1 MERSI
6 RLLIFLFLGLLVVLI
21 PLLTRSNYWIYMFT
35 LVGIYIIL
43 VASLDLLYG
52 YTGLVSLGHGAA
64 FGIGAYACGILQ
76 VKVGYSFLPAI
87 LGGTLFSCV
96 FSAIIGWPMLRIQGR
111 PYFAMGTLAMGIMV
125 TIVIHNWDSLTG
137 GVSLAG
143 IPLPPTVHFLG
154 WTVDFSSKRPYYYLV
169 FFVVFL
175 SIFFIRRLNR
185 SRVGRAFQSI
195 RENPD
200 LAEALGVN
208 ILRYKLISYVIA
220 STMAAFAGGL
230 YACYMG
236 SIEPEIAGGHMSFEL
251 LVMIVVGG
259 ARTIMGEVLGPL
271 LLWFLPEFLEAAQAY
286 RPLFYGLVLL
296 IVIIL
301 MPSGI
306 AGKVRSL
313 HPRIA
318 KWIP

>member
-1 MERSI
+1 M
-6 RLLIFLFLGLLVVLI
+6 LI
-21 PLLTRSNYWIYMFT
+21 RSNYYIYMFT

-52 YTGLVSLGHGAA
+52 FTGLVSLGHGAA

-76 VKVGYSFLPAI
+76 IKLGYSFLPAL
-87 LGGTLFSCV
+87 LGATLFGGAL
-96 FSAIIGWPMLRIQGR
+96 SAIIGWPMLRIKG
-111 PYFAMGTLAMGIMV
+111 PYFAMGTLAMGLMV

-137 GVSLAG
+137 GVSLSG

-154 WTVDFSSKRPYYYLV
+154 LTIDFASKRPYYYLV
-169 FFVVFL
+169 FSVVFL
-175 SIFFIRRLNR
+175 SIFLIRRLNH

-195 RENPD
+195 RENGD

-208 ILRYKLISYVIA
+208 VLRYKLISYTIA
-220 STMAAFAGGL
+220 STVAAFAGGL

-259 ARTIMGEVLGPL
+259 ARTIAGEIVGPL
-271 LLWFLPEFLEAAQAY
+271 LLWFLPEFLEAAQVY
-286 RPLFYGLVLL
+286 RPLFFGLVLL
-296 IVIIL
+296 FVIIL
-301 MPSGI
+301 MPAGI
-306 AGKVRSL
+306 IGKVRAL
-313 HPRIA
+313 HPRLD

>member
-1 MERSI
+1 
-6 RLLIFLFLGLLVVLI
+6 
-21 PLLTRSNYWIYMFT
+21 MFT
-35 LVGIYIIL
+35 MVGIYIIL
-43 VASLDLLYG
+43 VASLDLIYG
-52 YTGLVSLGHGAA
+52 YTGLASLGHGAS

-76 VKVGYSFLPAI
+76 IKLGCSFLPA
-87 LGGTLFSCV
+87 LVGGTLFTCAS
-96 FSAIIGWPMLRIQGR
+96 SAVIGWPMLRIKG

-137 GVSLAG
+137 GVSLSG
-143 IPLPPTVHFLG
+143 IPIPPTVHFLD
-154 WTVDFSSKRPYYYLV
+154 WTVDFSLKRPYYYLV
-169 FFVVFL
+169 FSVVFL
-175 SIFFIRRLNR
+175 SIFLIRRLNR

-195 RENPD
+195 RENAD

-220 STMAAFAGGL
+220 STMAGFAGGL

-236 SIEPEIAGGHMSFEL
+236 SIEPEIAGGHMSFQL
-251 LVMIVVGG
+251 LVMNVVGG
-259 ARTIMGEVLGPL
+259 ARTITGEIVGPL
-271 LLWFLPEFLEAAQAY
+271 LLWFLPEFLEAAQVY
-286 RPLFYGLVLL
+286 RPLFFGLVLL
-296 IVIIL
+296 FVIIL
-301 MPSGI
+301 MPLGI